1 MFLAYWLL
9 GWGKLLKLDDVN
21 EKNILRKIFEEEIMS
36 QNGNTA
42 LAIVYKEQRSTKT
55 NDASKRSHI
64 HKSKD
69 L

>member
-36 QNGNTA
+36 
-42 LAIVYKEQRSTKT
+42 
-55 NDASKRSHI
+55 
-64 HKSKD
+64 
-69 L
+69 